1 MPGIGDWCEMLV
13 VADAPA
19 RSSPHPPL
27 PCCRIIF
34 NVSDHAAAGA
44 GGRRLQKER
53 VLKKG
58 QPNRHTST
66 NVSCSPNS
74 QRPWYCQWFPRLSCR
89 WQWRLWTP
97 HTQPLDL
104 VQHVMFL
111 FPPQVSWFSPR
122 APVTSRVRA
131 LYNIEFP
138 ASRTKF
144 SLLICVA
151 CPVAPEKSP
160 SGPGRGLCSGWLV
173 PADVESTLSGST
185 SRVGHGQPAARVS
198 RVVLEKVNLGK
209 FDAEAFS
216 TAPPPLPVHK
226 RHWQFLNLD
235 CVPRC
240 AGGSTHPLPVQSK
253 GVVSATKQPG
263 NLKPEV
269 ERGGGGGE

>member
-104 VQHVMFL
+104 VQHVFFL
-111 FPPQVSWFSPR
+111 FPPQGSWFSPR
-122 APVTSRVRA
+122 GPLWHKPRLPHPTS
-131 LYNIEFP
+131 NSQPQEQSF
-138 ASRTKF
+138 
-144 SLLICVA
+144 
-151 CPVAPEKSP
+151 
-160 SGPGRGLCSGWLV
+160 LCSFVWHVLSPQKSRPPGLDVDSAQAGWYLLMWKV
-173 PADVESTLSGST
+173 LYLGLRPGSGT
-185 SRVGHGQPAARVS
+185 GSRLRA
-198 RVVLEKVNLGK
+198 
-209 FDAEAFS
+209 
-216 TAPPPLPVHK
+216 
-226 RHWQFLNLD
+226 
-235 CVPRC
+235 
-240 AGGSTHPLPVQSK
+240 
-253 GVVSATKQPG
+253 
-263 NLKPEV
+263 
-269 ERGGGGGE
+269 

>member
-1 MPGIGDWCEMLV
+1 MTMFGWGAFFSAFGVLCKMLA

-19 RSSPHPPL
+19 RSLPHPPL

-122 APVTSRVRA
+122 GPCYKPRSCPLQHRIPSLKNKVFFAHLCGMSCRPRKVALRA
-131 LYNIEFP
+131 W
-138 ASRTKF
+138 TWT
-144 SLLICVA
+144 LL
-151 CPVAPEKSP
+151 
-160 SGPGRGLCSGWLV
+160 RLV
-173 PADVESTLSGST
+173 GT
-185 SRVGHGQPAARVS
+185 
-198 RVVLEKVNLGK
+198 
-209 FDAEAFS
+209 
-216 TAPPPLPVHK
+216 
-226 RHWQFLNLD
+226 
-235 CVPRC
+235 C
-240 AGGSTHPLPVQSK
+240 
-253 GVVSATKQPG
+253 
-263 NLKPEV
+263 
-269 ERGGGGGE
+269 